1 MKIQRE
7 QSAFRISSFVTVNS
21 TKPKFVRFILAGY
34 GGTYDFNPCIWEA
47 KQEALYEFE
56 VTLI

>member
-34 GGTYDFNPCIWEA
+34 SGTYDFNPSIWEA